1 MIRRGKCRQGF
12 LVAHS
17 VLESRHQGEDS
28 LAYLVQVS
36 TVCFKQIGNTENV
49 ELGYIQVIEE
59 NLICITS
66 PVTRL
71 SVLDVQNPTFVYKRA
86 ASRVD
91 NTIDVLSLT
100 TTFITPYLKARLCPS
115 FSLFNSFLKCT
126 IFSGREPDKF
136 PLLRTFNPSLLVFTG
151 ETSRSLLCD
160 SFLAQRPPSQK

>member
-1 MIRRGKCRQGF
+1 MPASF

-71 SVLDVQNPTFVYKRA
+71 SVLDVQNPTFFRSVQE
-86 ASRVD
+86 S
-91 NTIDVLSLT
+91 
-100 TTFITPYLKARLCPS
+100 C
-115 FSLFNSFLKCT
+115 
-126 IFSGREPDKF
+126 F
-136 PLLRTFNPSLLVFTG
+136 PRGQYN
-151 ETSRSLLCD
+151 
-160 SFLAQRPPSQK
+160 